1 MIAGTVRWFN
11 QSKGYGFIASG
22 DGGDDLYV
30 HYSRIQTE
38 GESSLIDGQK
48 VEYDI
53 GRGEEDRR
61 YAINVRPY

>member
-1 MIAGTVRWFN
+1 MFSGTVRWFN
-11 QSKGYGFIASG
+11 NVKGYGFIAS
-22 DGGDDLYV
+22 DNGGDDLYV

-38 GESSLIDGQK
+38 GKSSLNDGQK
-48 VEYDI
+48 VEYEI